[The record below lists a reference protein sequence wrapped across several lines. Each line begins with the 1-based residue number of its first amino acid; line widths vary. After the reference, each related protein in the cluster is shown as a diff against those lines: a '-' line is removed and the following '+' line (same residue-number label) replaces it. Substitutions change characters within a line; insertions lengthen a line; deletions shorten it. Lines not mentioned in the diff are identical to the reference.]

1 MLLFFETLA
10 GSGPQPCTQ
19 RHALSSRLVEETVA
33 VLIGYH
39 ELNSGHGIPL
49 SDVYE
54 SSATFL

>member
-1 MLLFFETLA
+1 MPLFFKTFA
-10 GSGPQPCTQ
+10 GSGPQPWTQ

-49 SDVYE
+49 SDAYE
-54 SSATFL
+54 TYTTFL